1 MQGLMIGR
9 HVAGATATPP
19 IPPAPDRRPDKRSR
33 TGTSMVPRT
42 HTAVTWLLNGG
53 EPAIRLMTRHDVLG
67 GRAGKDAGQV
77 LAAPR

>member
-1 MQGLMIGR
+1 
-9 HVAGATATPP
+9 
-19 IPPAPDRRPDKRSR
+19 
-33 TGTSMVPRT
+33 MVPRT